1 MTEFETATRTN
12 HADSLGSRISWGA
25 ILAGCMTALGMY
37 FLLTTL
43 GAAVGLSISDRTNPS
58 TLHTGAIAWA
68 FLTTA
73 AALFVG
79 GVVTSLF
86 TIGEDHIEAMLH
98 GVIMWAVLF
107 TMLLVLGAAGIHSGF
122 NAMAMIASQDG
133 AAQNWER
140 AAQNDGVTPAQ
151 IQEWRRQTG
160 AASRGTAT
168 ESEDREAVK
177 AAATRMTWYAFAGT
191 WLSMI
196 AGALGGLV
204 GAGPTFRVV
213 SVRTTTPHR
222 VAVSH

>member
-1 MTEFETATRTN
+1 MTEFETATRTD
-12 HADSLGSRISWGA
+12 HVGSLGSRISWGA
-25 ILAGCMTALGMY
+25 ILAGCMTALGIY

-73 AALFVG
+73 SALFVG

-107 TMLLVLGAAGIHSGF
+107 TMLLVLGTAGIHSGF
-122 NAMAMIASQDG
+122 NAMAVIASQD
-133 AAQNWER
+133 AATQNWEK

-160 AASRGTAT
+160 AAARGAAT
-168 ESEDREAVK
+168 DTEDREAIK

-213 SVRTTTPHR
+213 TVRTASHR